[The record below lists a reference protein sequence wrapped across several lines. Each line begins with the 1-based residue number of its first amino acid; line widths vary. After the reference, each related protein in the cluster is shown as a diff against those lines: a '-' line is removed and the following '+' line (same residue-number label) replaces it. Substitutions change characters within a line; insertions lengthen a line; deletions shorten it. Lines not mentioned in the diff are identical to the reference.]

1 MSDGFGVDFSLCLC
15 STALFFM
22 HYKVTA
28 FIIALGKNYDTYSLL
43 LLLCCCW
50 VESKAAKMR
59 AHRPSKVLIVSHD
72 LDSKMFGRFKN
83 IVIGIAMWK
92 CVCVCVSVAKQR
104 KYTWL
109 WQAINGKL
117 GITWIWNYKTKWT
130 LKAHRTP
137 IQSGWHRTY
146 IEPHTNSQS
155 IYIVRLFVHVSY
167 LLNRTYL

>member
-28 FIIALGKNYDTYSLL
+28 FIIALGKNYDTYSHVLCCCCC
-43 LLLCCCW
+43 CCCW

-117 GITWIWNYKTKWT
+117 GITWIWNLIKPNEHWRHI
-130 LKAHRTP
+130 AHRYSQAGIAQTVN
-137 IQSGWHRTY
+137 
-146 IEPHTNSQS
+146 HTQTLSLS
-155 IYIVRLFVHVSY
+155 ISFVCSFMCRIY
-167 LLNRTYL
+167 